1 VLRPGGIVV
10 SIVPAGSDDFYQ
22 EAGRLG
28 VRAVRMLVD
37 ADQHGMR
44 EIAALVAA
52 GKLRPTVAG
61 TFPLAKAARAHEL
74 GESGHTTG
82 KLVLLID

>member
-1 VLRPGGIVV
+1 V
-10 SIVPAGSDDFYQ
+10 SIVPAGSDDFHQ

-52 GKLRPTVAG
+52 GKLCPTVAG
-61 TFPLAKAARAHEL
+61 TFPLAEAARAHEL

-82 KLVLLID
+82 KLVLLAG